1 MQLYLS
7 KWKVKV
13 GSVRL
18 FIGSPGMSA
27 MVDMLQVSAVAAAA
41 AARKQEWVG
50 KSTESW
56 STCKHR
62 TRELPSKER
71 GRLHSGSEDR
81 DISRV
86 VVALKS
92 DTIVPTAAGLVIL
105 PLQRRELVLEISLA
119 TAPKNGPDKQTVT
132 VVTWPH
138 GELRGH
144 EVR

>member
-18 FIGSPGMSA
+18 FIGSPGISA
-27 MVDMLQVSAVAAAA
+27 MVDMLPVSAAAA

-56 STCKHR
+56 HR

-105 PLQRRELVLEISLA
+105 PLQRRELVLENSLA

-132 VVTWPH
+132 VVTWPQ
-138 GELRGH
+138 GKLRRH